1 MYSQIDKIKFH
12 TRERFA
18 NAIVNAFKEAE
29 DKVYVDY
36 WTVWNPATNM
46 VSFCN
51 SLGNTTITILLLNM
65 LSKLKK
71 KAF

>member
-1 MYSQIDKIKFH
+1 MCRQIDKIKFH

-36 WTVWNPATNM
+36 WTVWNPTRKGVNIFTC
-46 VSFCN
+46 V
-51 SLGNTTITILLLNM
+51 
-65 LSKLKK
+65 
-71 KAF
+71 